1 MRPSKAGKKTKPWKR
16 PNTMTKKKSWKRGK
30 NKAKKKNENEKLKE
44 GGKMSIFIRYF
55 FYKLETHGEV

>member
-30 NKAKKKNENEKLKE
+30 NKAKKKKNENKKLKK
-44 GGKMSIFIRYF
+44 GGKYQF
-55 FYKLETHGEV
+55 L